1 MKKMIIRIGLFG
13 FFILLVVSGCSSMH
27 TSSTTTGITPDENIS
42 VEANSPDEEQTETE
56 VIIEEQ
62 PRFLIKADEK
72 LKDEI
77 TVLYQAYFNGE
88 NPVFV
93 QSGGD
98 LMVTTRQDDFS
109 FHPQIMATFLWNSIL
124 LPKSSDNPE
133 VEEFIDFTISVDGQQ
148 VLVDEGLLT
157 FPEGITDQ
165 AGNLFIFKQPF
176 HRVISTYGPSTAFIY
191 AVGAGDRLVSAS
203 YLGARDPLGAAAME
217 KIDPR
222 FPALMGDDYFSQED
236 FNIEQA
242 AILEPDLIVT
252 SARTVWLDTVS
263 QLDIPVILFDAE
275 TIDRLKEA
283 MLLTGQI
290 FGPHAY
296 AHSEAWVSYFEG
308 VVDKIS
314 ADIGDIPESE
324 RLRVLLTGTQPSR
337 VASGDMFQTS
347 IIELAGGV
355 SVSKELG
362 GYWND
367 VDLEQIALWDP
378 DVIIVPPYG
387 GATVEAITGSPE
399 WQILNAV
406 QSGQVYQ
413 MPKLVVPWD
422 TPAPDS
428 VLGIIWMAKLINPE
442 LQGLDCIEEAQYFY
456 NTFYNYQVT
465 QEELSM
471 ICSYE

>member
-1 MKKMIIRIGLFG
+1 MKISIIRIACYCFI
-13 FFILLVVSGCSSMH
+13 ILLTVTGCSGLK
-27 TSSTTTGITPDENIS
+27 TSSNTTGVTPDENIS
-42 VEANSPDEEQTETE
+42 VEPTNHNERQNGVEE
-56 VIIEEQ
+56 IIEEKLNI
-62 PRFLIKADEK
+62 LIKADEE
-72 LKDEI
+72 LKDGI

-93 QSGGD
+93 QTGED
-98 LMVTTRQDDFS
+98 LIATTKRDGFS
-109 FHPQIMATFLWNSIL
+109 FHPKIEATYLWNSIL
-124 LPKSSDNPE
+124 LPVSDYPE
-133 VEEFIDFTISVDGQQ
+133 VKEFIKFSISIDGQQ
-148 VLVDEGLLT
+148 VLADEGLLI

-165 AGNLFIFKQPF
+165 AGNPFTINQPY

-191 AVGAGDRLVSAS
+191 AIGAGDRLVSAS
-203 YLGARDPLGAAAME
+203 YLGARDPLGAAVME

-222 FPALMGDDYFSQED
+222 FPALMGDDYFSQDE

-252 SARTVWLDTVS
+252 SARTAWLETAA
-263 QLDIPVILFDAE
+263 QLDIPVFLYDAE

-296 AHSEAWVSYFEG
+296 AKSEAWVSYFES
-308 VVDKIS
+308 VMNKIS
-314 ADIGDIPESE
+314 TETSDIPEDE
-324 RLRVLLTGTQPSR
+324 RLRVLFTGTQPLR
-337 VASGDMFQTS
+337 VASGDMFQTA

-355 SVSKELG
+355 SVSVELN

-367 VDLEQIALWDP
+367 VDLEQIAIWDP
-378 DVIIVPPYG
+378 DLIIVPPYG
-387 GATVEAITGSPE
+387 GASVEAITESPE

-406 QSGQVYQ
+406 QSGRVYQ

-428 VLGIIWMAKLINPE
+428 VLGIIWMANLLNPE
-442 LQGLDCIEEAQYFY
+442 LHGLDCAEEAQYFY

-465 QEELSM
+465 QEELSA